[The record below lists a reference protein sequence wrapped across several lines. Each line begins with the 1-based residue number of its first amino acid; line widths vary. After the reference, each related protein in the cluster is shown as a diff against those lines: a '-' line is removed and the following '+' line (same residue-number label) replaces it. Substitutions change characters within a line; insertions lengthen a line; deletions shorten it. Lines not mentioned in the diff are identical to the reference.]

1 MLPTHWTVPIEWLK
15 GASTTH
21 RFGSHIDSIHLRTN
35 NFLPSP
41 SPSDLTNR
49 QLWSPYLGIL
59 VNSGLVTL
67 LLSEVVKY
75 FRTFRRDKPILKAT
89 VVALTIVELTQW

>member
-1 MLPTHWTVPIEWLK
+1 MSRSLTTTLGTFAASLGIKVAVP
-15 GASTTH
+15 H
-21 RFGSHIDSIHLRTN
+21 HIALI
-35 NFLPSP
+35 
-41 SPSDLTNR
+41 NR